1 MRNNSFIL
9 QKKLSWLISFQTGS
23 KMREYNLSCKVSFTV
38 SSVVAGSKKAIWP
51 FGFVFNPGFYV
62 TFLTAAGSYINNK
75 FFDLITQD

>member
-1 MRNNSFIL
+1 
-9 QKKLSWLISFQTGS
+9 
-23 KMREYNLSCKVSFTV
+23 MREYNLSCKVSFTV